1 MKIKKINT
9 LFHAYLVLEDVGDKV
24 SVRKERPKRDYS
36 MNNQTGLSSADTPS
50 AYIHVHL
57 VCGT

>member
-36 MNNQTGLSSADTPS
+36 MNNQTGLSSVDKPS